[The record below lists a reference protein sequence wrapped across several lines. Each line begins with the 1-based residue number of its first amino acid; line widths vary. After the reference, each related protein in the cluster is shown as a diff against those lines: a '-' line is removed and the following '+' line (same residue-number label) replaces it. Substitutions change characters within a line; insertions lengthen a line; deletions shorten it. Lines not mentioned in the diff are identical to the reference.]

1 MTRQCPSCGGI
12 CGYTKRKGCQYIAPQ
27 LRMTVDEALGWAD
40 EWARGRTFYL
50 QSQGWVVVC
59 AILANEVRRLRKELK

>member
-40 EWARGRTFYL
+40 EWARGRTFYTD
-50 QSQGWVVVC
+50 SQGWAVVC
-59 AILANEVRRLRKELK
+59 VILANEVRRLRKDQK